1 MFMIRPS
8 LALLLATLSFPVSA
22 QNDPPPASAA
32 SSVSATLRPAL
43 AQVGQSLSEI
53 GIRHWKAPNE
63 VRSAADQDVSSI
75 QRDLNGPLAG
85 LLQQADAAPGSVPA
99 AFAVYRNVDA
109 LYDTLL
115 RVVLTANLAAPD
127 SEATSLQGALSN
139 LESARTALG
148 DSILG
153 SSQAQQAELIRVRAA
168 LASAATVQ
176 RAPAKTTVVDD
187 GPAKDTTTKH
197 KKPATTKK
205 PASTPSNPDS
215 TSGSAPQSPFWGTW
229 ADFRE
234 PCNEFPCLTQQGEPG
249 AKAGITGRVAFWD
262 SQAVFT
268 PVSLEERFD
277 AGGNGRGKSGRCHR
291 SSTRGS
297 CGC

>member
-1 MFMIRPS
+1 MFLIRPS
-8 LALLLATLSFPVSA
+8 LALLLATLSCSVFAQSDGTQAPSSA
-22 QNDPPPASAA
+22 FGA
-32 SSVSATLRPAL
+32 LRPAL
-43 AQVGQSLSEI
+43 AQVGQSLS
-53 GIRHWKAPNE
+53 GISIRRWKAPNE

-75 QRDLNGPLAG
+75 QRDLNGTLAG
-85 LLQQADAAPGSVPA
+85 LLQQADAAPNSVPA

-139 LESARTALG
+139 LESARAALG

-168 LASAATVQ
+168 LAGASTVQ

-187 GPAKDTTTKH
+187 GPVKDTTTKH

-205 PASTPSNPDS
+205 PPAKQDS
-215 TSGSAPQSPFWGTW
+215 TSGTPAPQ
-229 ADFRE
+229 
-234 PCNEFPCLTQQGEPG
+234 
-249 AKAGITGRVAFWD
+249 
-262 SQAVFT
+262 
-268 PVSLEERFD
+268 
-277 AGGNGRGKSGRCHR
+277 
-291 SSTRGS
+291 
-297 CGC
+297 